1 MYWFRRPPYLRWTA
15 AVLVVAGAL
24 WMDFRGEPTELRP
37 FALAGIEAG
46 ASVDETMLEYR
57 EVPIDL
63 LPDVDPIG
71 FAVVA
76 IAAGEPLT
84 PAALTE
90 HGPLPEGWWAV
101 EMEVPTGTTP
111 GTELRLVVDDT
122 GGIAI
127 PAIVTA
133 VVPTDQRSSWERDT
147 AMVAIPQD
155 RAAEIAEAL
164 SGTGVTVL
172 VVEW

>member
-1 MYWFRRPPYLRWTA
+1 MYWFRRPPYLRWA
-15 AVLVVAGAL
+15 AAGLVVAGAL

-37 FALAGIEAG
+37 FAMAGIEAG
-46 ASVDETMLEYR
+46 AAVDETMLEYR

-111 GTELRLVVDDT
+111 GTELRLVVEDT

-133 VVPTDQRSSWERDT
+133 VAPTDQRSGWERDT
-147 AMVAIPQD
+147 AMVAMPQD

-164 SGTGVTVL
+164 SRAEVSVL

>member
-1 MYWFRRPPYLRWTA
+1 MA
-15 AVLVVAGAL
+15 
-24 WMDFRGEPTELRP
+24 
-37 FALAGIEAG
+37 
-46 ASVDETMLEYR
+46 
-57 EVPIDL
+57 
-63 LPDVDPIG
+63 
-71 FAVVA
+71 A
-76 IAAGEPLT
+76 IAACAPI
-84 PAALTE
+84 AAARKTVITVRQ
-90 HGPLPEGWWAV
+90 PEGWWAV

-147 AMVAIPQD
+147 AIVAIPQD